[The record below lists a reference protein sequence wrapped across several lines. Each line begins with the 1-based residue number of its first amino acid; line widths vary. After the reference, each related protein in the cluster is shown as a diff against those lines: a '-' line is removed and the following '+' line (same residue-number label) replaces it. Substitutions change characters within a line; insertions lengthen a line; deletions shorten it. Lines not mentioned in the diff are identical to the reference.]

1 VSAAIDIARLMYSTA
16 PPPSMLVHLT
26 DDDLAQE
33 TLEEFT
39 GADGTRHFLMDLVVT
54 AHHLPAP
61 DSGVDSLIP
70 LVTELAGSPA
80 MSPGARVSL
89 LLLLLDCV
97 SAHDAHVALNAE
109 WAAMTGEDLHVPGH
123 LTAQRDEVVARVPA
137 LLSRWGAE
145 SDPVRWVLSALAAY
159 CPARTA
165 AFVRPRLAGIPA
177 PPDTGRADIVALMDA
192 MLTEDADALRTAL
205 ARMATWHGRFAEL
218 LDNPYVP
225 PAQAARAALAHTVAG
240 DLGAEVWLC

>member
-1 VSAAIDIARLMYSTA
+1 V
-16 PPPSMLVHLT
+16 PS
-26 DDDLAQE
+26 
-33 TLEEFT
+33 
-39 GADGTRHFLMDLVVT
+39 
-54 AHHLPAP
+54 AP

-80 MSPGARVSL
+80 MSPGARASL

-109 WAAMTGEDLHVPGH
+109 WAAMTGKDLHVPGH

-192 MLTEDADALRTAL
+192 MLTEDADALRAAL

-225 PAQAARAALAHTVAG
+225 PAQAARAALAHTVARE
-240 DLGAEVWLC
+240 LGAEVWLC